1 MVPGLALTRIESLS
15 GALCLYIFGISAIA
29 FAFQA
34 AVGIGLLKL
43 CLLPSTS
50 LRVPVMFDGLSNN
63 ERECDSASSGQSS
76 VQSSLCAGDSTV
88 TSRLFHGP
96 RMLDFLPEDVIIRI
110 LEMAD
115 TPSTFTCQM
124 VRLLFTSHSLSAHGD
139 YLCPN
144 RVSALPSGLPVLS

>member
-1 MVPGLALTRIESLS
+1 MSEV
-15 GALCLYIFGISAIA
+15 
-29 FAFQA
+29 
-34 AVGIGLLKL
+34 
-43 CLLPSTS
+43 PSTS

-76 VQSSLCAGDSTV
+76 DVGARSVQSSLCAGDNTV
-88 TSRLFHGP
+88 TSRLVHSP